1 MLRCPK
7 YLLQINYKGEFVKVN
22 AEKLQKYILQGICKK
37 VYPDKIELYLPFF
50 FGNGDE
56 TLLFLHAVM
65 LLKTML
71 PSTLAPQNTGSIVF
85 GAPHPVHSRDEEP

>member
-1 MLRCPK
+1 MPACRAAKKKKKKIPK
-7 YLLQINYKGEFVKVN
+7 QNYLL
-22 AEKLQKYILQGICKK
+22 L
-37 VYPDKIELYLPFF
+37 
-50 FGNGDE
+50 NGDE

-85 GAPHPVHSRDEEP
+85 RAPHPVHFRDEEP